1 MEKRTIEISLDDA
14 RKWYDSGNESL
25 RILIR
30 SVFTEAELNT
40 NYKNITCVRDAAEAL
55 GLDWLDV
62 SSTAYNLAKI
72 SKASSAMFKINIV
85 RQALH
90 LCKTL
95 KFDKGDVYY
104 PFNPLVTQP
113 KRYSSEVIGKVK
125 YKGTIYFV
133 LFEYANLGAN
143 YGISGF
149 TTCDK
154 MASASAQTSF
164 LGCASK
170 EIAEHFG
177 KYFGVL
183 ITEAKFGD
191 FKDFSIISYNK
202 TKSDE

>member
-1 MEKRTIEISLDDA
+1 MNVLLIEDPYVAAIVDQLDD
-14 RKWYDSGNESL
+14 KLDC
-25 RILIR
+25 ILKEILEE
-30 SVFTEAELNT
+30 EAWSIFDNDE
-40 NYKNITCVRDAAEAL
+40 D
-55 GLDWLDV
+55 
-62 SSTAYNLAKI
+62 YNPE
-72 SKASSAMFKINIV
+72 FEEEW
-85 RQALH
+85 
-90 LCKTL
+90 
-95 KFDKGDVYY
+95 DY

-191 FKDFSIISYNK
+191 FKDFSVISYNK